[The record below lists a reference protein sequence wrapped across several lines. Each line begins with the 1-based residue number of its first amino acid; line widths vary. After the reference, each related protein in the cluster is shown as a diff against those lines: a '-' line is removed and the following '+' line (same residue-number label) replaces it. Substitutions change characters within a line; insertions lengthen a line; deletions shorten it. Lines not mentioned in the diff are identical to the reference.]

1 MTKLRPILPF
11 DTLEI
16 AVTPAEVKRRLRLSE
31 EVIKA
36 LMVPRQGGGLL
47 PTISVKKRSEFLVTV
62 EGIEDFS
69 RTYVS
74 LIGLGRELGMHH
86 FPLLRNLNAAR
97 IQPIDD
103 PTRLKARIYRRSE
116 VPTAFLA

>member
-36 LMVPRQGGGLL
+36 LMVPRQGGG
-47 PTISVKKRSEFLVTV
+47 PASHN
-62 EGIEDFS
+62 FS
-69 RTYVS
+69 KETFRVPCD
-74 LIGLGRELGMHH
+74 GGR
-86 FPLLRNLNAAR
+86 
-97 IQPIDD
+97 D
-103 PTRLKARIYRRSE
+103 
-116 VPTAFLA
+116 

>member
-36 LMVPRQGGGLL
+36 LMVPRQGGAA
-47 PTISVKKRSEFLVTV
+47 SHN
-62 EGIEDFS
+62 FS
-69 RTYVS
+69 KETFRVPCD
-74 LIGLGRELGMHH
+74 GGR
-86 FPLLRNLNAAR
+86 
-97 IQPIDD
+97 D
-103 PTRLKARIYRRSE
+103 
-116 VPTAFLA
+116 

>member
-36 LMVPRQGGGLL
+36 LMVPRQGGGAC
-47 PTISVKKRSEFLVTV
+47 
-62 EGIEDFS
+62 
-69 RTYVS
+69 
-74 LIGLGRELGMHH
+74 
-86 FPLLRNLNAAR
+86 FP
-97 IQPIDD
+97 Q
-103 PTRLKARIYRRSE
+103 
-116 VPTAFLA
+116 FQ